1 MNYFKRWRERARLR
15 HLARRGD
22 AVLGAQQFWDGIL
35 YLARELI
42 PEDDREISRDLFT
55 LLAYAWGA
63 AADKRRPYDPFDVL
77 RALRDRAWLGYADTP
92 ALIAQIRHDLPRAAA
107 ATRMADYFEE
117 LVAKRS
123 TYFFLPIVSRIDRHQ
138 LGPLPQHLEL
148 DRTMVEFHHA
158 SLATLVRQI
167 FVLTPSLA
175 RERDLFFH
183 ALLTLHWG
191 TGLERQIGPR
201 SSPAWVAH
209 QLGRLYQH
217 PAAALAAIRADRVS
231 HDAAAR
237 TLASLQE
244 VGATRNR
251 PLLLEALF
259 IAENIITGP
268 QLFEHAFEV
277 EERFG

>member
-35 YLARELI
+35 YLAREVI

-55 LLAYAWGA
+55 VLAYAWSA
-63 AADKRRPYDPFDVL
+63 AAEKRRPYDPFDVL

-191 TGLERQIGPR
+191 TGLERQIGPQEL
-201 SSPAWVAH
+201 AGMVAH
-209 QLGRLYQH
+209 QLRRLYQH
-217 PAAALAAIRADRVS
+217 PDAALAAVRADAAT

-237 TLASLQE
+237 ALAILQE

-268 QLFEHAFEV
+268 QHFQHAFEV

>member
-1 MNYFKRWRERARLR
+1 MRSLKLWRERARLR

-22 AVLGAQQFWDGIL
+22 AVLGAQAFWDGIL

-42 PEDDREISRDLFT
+42 PEDDREISRDLFS

-63 AADKRRPYDPFDVL
+63 VAEKRRPYDPFVVL
-77 RALRDRAWLGYADTP
+77 RALRERAWLGYADTP
-92 ALIAQIRHDLPRAAA
+92 ALIAQIRRDLPRAAA

-123 TYFFLPIVSRIDRHQ
+123 TYLFLPIVSRIDRHQ
-138 LGPLPQHLEL
+138 LGPLPRHLEL
-148 DRTMVEFHHA
+148 DRTMAEFHHA
-158 SLATLVRQI
+158 SLATVVRQI
-167 FVLTPSLA
+167 FVFAPSLA

-191 TGLERQIGPR
+191 TGLERQIGPQEL
-201 SSPAWVAH
+201 AAMVAH
-209 QLGRLYQH
+209 QLRRLYEQ
-217 PAAALAAIRADRVS
+217 PDQALAAIRADAAS
-231 HDAAAR
+231 HGAAAR
-237 TLASLQE
+237 ALAILQE

-268 QLFEHAFEV
+268 QNFQHAFEV

>member
-1 MNYFKRWRERARLR
+1 M
-15 HLARRGD
+15 
-22 AVLGAQQFWDGIL
+22 LGAQEFWDGIL

-55 LLAYAWGA
+55 LLAYAWSA
-63 AADKRRPYDPFDVL
+63 AAEKRRPYDPFDVL

-92 ALIAQIRHDLPRAAA
+92 ALIAQIRRDLPRAAA
-107 ATRMADYFEE
+107 AARMADYFEE

-123 TYFFLPIVSRIDRHQ
+123 TYLFLPIVSRIDRHQ

-148 DRTMVEFHHA
+148 DRTMAEFGHA

-167 FVLTPSLA
+167 FVLAPSLA

-191 TGLERQIGPR
+191 TGLERQIGPQEL
-201 SSPAWVAH
+201 AGMVAH
-209 QLGRLYQH
+209 QLRRLYEQ
-217 PAAALAAIRADRVS
+217 PDAALAAIRADAAS

-237 TLASLQE
+237 ALAILQE

-268 QLFEHAFEV
+268 QHFEHAFEV